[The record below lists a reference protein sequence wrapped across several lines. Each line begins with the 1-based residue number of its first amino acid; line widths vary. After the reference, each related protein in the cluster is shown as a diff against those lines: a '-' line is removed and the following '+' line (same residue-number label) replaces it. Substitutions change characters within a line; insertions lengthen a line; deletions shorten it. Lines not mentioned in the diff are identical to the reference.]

1 MTHYQEQLTSL
12 LENNLEENDALRSL
26 RLNAF
31 DSFKRLGFPTK
42 KDEDWRFTNFSKIQN
57 GYFRLSRPSDLPN
70 NFESPKLLNGQS
82 YPIVIINGHYQP
94 QLSKIPKGLSILSGS
109 DDFKSNPHSY
119 TIDSNKAHYSKM
131 KHPFYLLNTS
141 LMNSGLCLEIHENI
155 QIEKPIEIF
164 FYTSEIDD
172 PIMNHPRFHF
182 RLNKNSK
189 ATIIEHYS
197 GQTNQSYFIN
207 TVSNFELEENAHL
220 SHFRFQDESF
230 HSNHTSYSGYT
241 LNKYS
246 NLNCNCLSIGSDL
259 YRHNIKVDFKGSN
272 GFARING
279 LSLIDSNRHHD
290 LNVIVNHLDNSCTSS
305 QLFKFILSDSS
316 TGVFNGKVIVDKDT
330 FQTNANQTNRNL
342 LLSSSSNMNSNPQ
355 LEIHA
360 EDVKC
365 SHGSTTGQI
374 DPEALFYLRSRGIS
388 KLRAIE
394 LVVEGF
400 AKEIFTNIKDENF
413 QSKINQ
419 KIGQWLKSVSNHDKN

>member
-1 MTHYQEQLTSL
+1 MTHYQKELTWL
-12 LENNLEENDALRSL
+12 LENSEVNESIRSL

-31 DSFKRLGFPTK
+31 ELFKKLGFPTK

-70 NFESPKLLNGQS
+70 NFESPKLLNDNS
-82 YPIVIINGHYQP
+82 YPMVIINGHYQP
-94 QLSKIPKGLSILSGS
+94 HLSKIPNGISVFSGS

-119 TIDSNKAHYSKM
+119 AIDSNKAYSSKM
-131 KHPFYLLNTS
+131 KNPFYLLNTS
-141 LMNSGLCLEIHENI
+141 LMNSGLCFEIHENI

-164 FYTSEIDD
+164 FCTSEIDD
-172 PIMNHPRFHF
+172 TIMNHPRFHF

-197 GQTNQSYFIN
+197 GQTKQPYFIN

-220 SHFRFQDESF
+220 THFRFQDESF
-230 HSNHTSYSGYT
+230 QSNHTSFSGYS

-246 NLNCNCLSIGSDL
+246 NLNCNCLSIGSEL

-272 GFARING
+272 GFARVNG
-279 LSLIDSNRHHD
+279 LSLIDNIRHHD

-388 KLRAIE
+388 KQRAIE

-400 AKEIFTNIKDENF
+400 AKEIFTNIKDDNI
-413 QSKINQ
+413 QSRVNQ
-419 KIGQWLKSVSNHDKN
+419 KIGQWLESVSNHDKN

>member
-12 LENNLEENDALRSL
+12 LENNIEENEDIRSL

-31 DSFKRLGFPTK
+31 DSLKRLGFPTK
-42 KDEDWRFTNFSKIQN
+42 KDEDWRFTNFSKIQD

-70 NFESPKLLNGQS
+70 NFESPKLLNDNS

-94 QLSKIPKGLSILSGS
+94 QLSKIPNGISVFSGS

-119 TIDSNKAHYSKM
+119 AIDSNKAYSSKM
-131 KHPFYLLNTS
+131 KNPFYLLNTS
-141 LMNSGLCLEIHENI
+141 LMNSGLCFEIHENI

-164 FYTSEIDD
+164 FCTSEIDD
-172 PIMNHPRFHF
+172 TIMNHPRFHF

-189 ATIIEHYS
+189 ATIIEHYR
-197 GQTNQSYFIN
+197 GQTEQSYFIN
-207 TVSNFELEENAHL
+207 TVSNFELQENAHL
-220 SHFRFQDESF
+220 NHFRFQDENF
-230 HSNHTSYSGYT
+230 HSNHISLSAYT

-246 NLNCNCLSIGSDL
+246 NLNCNCLSIGSEL
-259 YRHNIKVDFKGSN
+259 YRHNIKVDFTGSN
-272 GFARING
+272 GFARVNG

-388 KLRAIE
+388 KQRAIE

-400 AKEIFTNIKDENF
+400 AKEVFTNIKDDNI
-413 QSKINQ
+413 QSRVNQ
-419 KIGQWLKSVSNHDKN
+419 KIGQWLESVSNHDKN

>member
-1 MTHYQEQLTSL
+1 MTHYQEQLTWL
-12 LENNLEENDALRSL
+12 LENSEVNESIRSL
-26 RLNAF
+26 RLDAF
-31 DSFKRLGFPTK
+31 ELFKKLGFPTK

-70 NFESPKLLNGQS
+70 NFESPKLLNDNS

-94 QLSKIPKGLSILSGS
+94 QLSKIPNGISVFSGS

-119 TIDSNKAHYSKM
+119 AIDSNKAYSSKM
-131 KHPFYLLNTS
+131 KNPFYLLNTS
-141 LMNSGLCLEIHENI
+141 LMNSGLCFEIHENI

-164 FYTSEIDD
+164 FCTSEIDD
-172 PIMNHPRFHF
+172 TIMIHPRFHF

-197 GQTNQSYFIN
+197 GQTKQSYFIN

-220 SHFRFQDESF
+220 THFRFQDESF
-230 HSNHTSYSGYT
+230 QSNHTSFSGYS

-246 NLNCNCLSIGSDL
+246 NLNCNCLSIGSEL
-259 YRHNIKVDFKGSN
+259 YRHNIVVNFTGSN
-272 GFARING
+272 GFARVNG
-279 LSLIDSNRHHD
+279 LSLIDNNRHHD
-290 LNVIVNHLDNSCTSS
+290 LNVIINHLNNSCTSS

-388 KLRAIE
+388 KQRAIE

-400 AKEIFTNIKDENF
+400 AKEVFTNIKDDNI
-413 QSKINQ
+413 QSRVNQ
-419 KIGQWLKSVSNHDKN
+419 KIGQWLESVSNHDKN

>member
-1 MTHYQEQLTSL
+1 MTHYQEELTWL
-12 LENNLEENDALRSL
+12 LENSEVSESIRSL

-31 DSFKRLGFPTK
+31 ELFKKLGFPNK

-70 NFESPKLLNGQS
+70 NFESPKLLNDNS

-94 QLSKIPKGLSILSGS
+94 HLSKIPNGISVFSGS

-119 TIDSNKAHYSKM
+119 VIDSNKAYSSKM
-131 KHPFYLLNTS
+131 KNPFYLLNTS
-141 LMNSGLCLEIHENI
+141 LMNSGLCFEIHENI

-164 FYTSEIDD
+164 FCTSEIDD
-172 PIMNHPRFHF
+172 TIMNHPRFHF

-197 GQTNQSYFIN
+197 GQTKQSYFIN

-220 SHFRFQDESF
+220 THFRFQDESF
-230 HSNHTSYSGYT
+230 QSNHTSFSGYS

-246 NLNCNCLSIGSDL
+246 NLNCNCLSIGSEL

-272 GFARING
+272 GFARVNG
-279 LSLIDSNRHHD
+279 LSLIDNNRHHD

-388 KLRAIE
+388 KQRAIE

-400 AKEIFTNIKDENF
+400 AKEIFTNIKDDNI
-413 QSKINQ
+413 QSRVNQ
-419 KIGQWLKSVSNHDKN
+419 KIGQWLESVSNHDKN

>member
-1 MTHYQEQLTSL
+1 MTHYQEELTWL
-12 LENNLEENDALRSL
+12 LENSEVNESIRSL

-31 DSFKRLGFPTK
+31 ELFKKLGFPTK

-70 NFESPKLLNGQS
+70 NFESPKLLNDNS

-94 QLSKIPKGLSILSGS
+94 QLSKIPNGITVFSGS

-119 TIDSNKAHYSKM
+119 AIDSNEAYSSKM
-131 KHPFYLLNTS
+131 KNPFYLLNTS
-141 LMNSGLCLEIHENI
+141 LMNSGLCFEIHENI

-164 FYTSEIDD
+164 FCTSEIDD
-172 PIMNHPRFHF
+172 TIMNHPRFHF

-197 GQTNQSYFIN
+197 GQTKQSYFIN

-220 SHFRFQDESF
+220 THFRFQDESF
-230 HSNHTSYSGYT
+230 QSNHTSFSGYS

-246 NLNCNCLSIGSDL
+246 NLNCNCLSIGSEL
-259 YRHNIKVDFKGSN
+259 YRHNIKVDFTGSN
-272 GFARING
+272 GFARVHG
-279 LSLIDSNRHHD
+279 LSLIDNNRHHD
-290 LNVIVNHLDNSCTSS
+290 LNVIVNHLNNACTSS

-330 FQTNANQTNRNL
+330 FQTNANQINRNL

-388 KLRAIE
+388 KQRAIE

-400 AKEIFTNIKDENF
+400 AKEIFTNIKDDNI
-413 QSKINQ
+413 QSRVNQ
-419 KIGQWLKSVSNHDKN
+419 KIGQWLESVSNHDKN

>member
-1 MTHYQEQLTSL
+1 MTHYQEELTWL
-12 LENNLEENDALRSL
+12 LENSEVSESIRSL

-31 DSFKRLGFPTK
+31 ELFKKLGFPNK

-70 NFESPKLLNGQS
+70 NFESPKLLNDNS

-94 QLSKIPKGLSILSGS
+94 HLSKIPNGISVFSGS

-119 TIDSNKAHYSKM
+119 VIDSNKAYSSKM
-131 KHPFYLLNTS
+131 KNPFYLLNTS
-141 LMNSGLCLEIHENI
+141 LMNSGLCFEIHENI

-164 FYTSEIDD
+164 FCTSEIDD
-172 PIMNHPRFHF
+172 TIMNHPRFHF

-197 GQTNQSYFIN
+197 GQTKQSYFIN

-220 SHFRFQDESF
+220 THFRFQDESF
-230 HSNHTSYSGYT
+230 QSNHTSFSGYS

-246 NLNCNCLSIGSDL
+246 NLNCNCLSIGSEL

-272 GFARING
+272 GFARVNG
-279 LSLIDSNRHHD
+279 LSLIDNNRHHD

-388 KLRAIE
+388 KQRAIE

-400 AKEIFTNIKDENF
+400 AKEIFTNIKDDNI
-413 QSKINQ
+413 QSRINQ
-419 KIGQWLKSVSNHDKN
+419 KIGQWLESVSNHDKN

>member
-1 MTHYQEQLTSL
+1 MTHYQEELTWL
-12 LENNLEENDALRSL
+12 LENSEVSESIRSL

-31 DSFKRLGFPTK
+31 ELFKKLGFPNK

-70 NFESPKLLNGQS
+70 NFESPKLLNDNS

-94 QLSKIPKGLSILSGS
+94 HLSKIPNGISVFSGS

-119 TIDSNKAHYSKM
+119 TIDSNKRSSSKM
-131 KHPFYLLNTS
+131 KNPFYLLNTS
-141 LMNSGLCLEIHENI
+141 LMNSGLCFEIHENI

-197 GQTNQSYFIN
+197 GQTKQSYFIN

-220 SHFRFQDESF
+220 THFRFQDESF
-230 HSNHTSYSGYT
+230 QSNHTSFSGYS

-246 NLNCNCLSIGSDL
+246 NLNCNCLSIGSEL

-272 GFARING
+272 GFARVNG
-279 LSLIDSNRHHD
+279 LSLIDNNRHHD

-388 KLRAIE
+388 KQRAIE

-400 AKEIFTNIKDENF
+400 AKEIFTNIKDDNI
-413 QSKINQ
+413 QSRINQ
-419 KIGQWLKSVSNHDKN
+419 KIGQWLESVSNHDKN

>member
-12 LENNLEENDALRSL
+12 LENSMEENEDIRSL

-31 DSFKRLGFPTK
+31 DSFKKLGFPTK
-42 KDEDWRFTNFSKIQN
+42 KDEDWRFTNFSNIKN

-70 NFESPKLLNGQS
+70 NFKSPKLLNDQS

-94 QLSKIPKGLSILSGS
+94 QLSIIPNGLSIFSGS

-119 TIDSNKAHYSKM
+119 AIDSNKPHSSKM
-131 KHPFYLLNTS
+131 KNPFYLLNTS
-141 LMNSGLCLEIHENI
+141 LMNSGLSFEISENI

-164 FYTSEIDD
+164 FCTSEIDE

-182 RLNKNSK
+182 RLRKNSK
-189 ATIIEHYS
+189 ATIIEHYR
-197 GQTNQSYFIN
+197 GQTKQSYFIN

-220 SHFRFQDESF
+220 SHFRFQDENF
-230 HSNHTSYSGYT
+230 HSNHTSFSGYT

-259 YRHNIKVDFKGSN
+259 YRHNIKVDFTGSN
-272 GFARING
+272 GFARVNG
-279 LSLIDSNRHHD
+279 LSLIDNNRHHD
-290 LNVIVNHLDNSCTSS
+290 LNVIVNHLDNSCTSN

-316 TGVFNGKVIVDKDT
+316 TGVFNGKVVVDKDT

-342 LLSSSSNMNSNPQ
+342 LLSPSSNMNSNPQ

-388 KLRAIE
+388 KQRAIE

-400 AKEIFTNIKDENF
+400 AKEIFTNIKDDIF

-419 KIGQWLKSVSNHDKN
+419 KIGQWLESVSNHDKS

>member
-1 MTHYQEQLTSL
+1 MTHYQEQLTWL
-12 LENNLEENDALRSL
+12 LENSEVNESIRSL
-26 RLNAF
+26 RLDAF
-31 DSFKRLGFPTK
+31 ELFKKLGFPTK

-70 NFESPKLLNGQS
+70 NFESPKLLNDNS

-94 QLSKIPKGLSILSGS
+94 QLSKIPNGISVFSGS

-119 TIDSNKAHYSKM
+119 AIDSNKAYSSKM
-131 KHPFYLLNTS
+131 KNPFYLLNTS
-141 LMNSGLCLEIHENI
+141 LMNSGLCFEIHENI

-164 FYTSEIDD
+164 FCTSEIDD
-172 PIMNHPRFHF
+172 TIMNHPRFHF

-189 ATIIEHYS
+189 ANIIEHYS
-197 GQTNQSYFIN
+197 GQTKQSYFIN

-220 SHFRFQDESF
+220 THFRFQDESF
-230 HSNHTSYSGYT
+230 QSNHTSFSGYS

-246 NLNCNCLSIGSDL
+246 NLNCNCLSIGSEL
-259 YRHNIKVDFKGSN
+259 YRHNIKVDFTGSN
-272 GFARING
+272 GFARVNG

-388 KLRAIE
+388 KQRAIE

-400 AKEIFTNIKDENF
+400 AKEVFTNIKDDNI
-413 QSKINQ
+413 QSRVNQ
-419 KIGQWLKSVSNHDKN
+419 KIGQWLESVSNHDKN

>member
-1 MTHYQEQLTSL
+1 MTHYQEQLTWL
-12 LENNLEENDALRSL
+12 LENSEVNESIRSL
-26 RLNAF
+26 RLDAF
-31 DSFKRLGFPTK
+31 ELFKKLGFPTK

-70 NFESPKLLNGQS
+70 NFESPKLLNDNS

-94 QLSKIPKGLSILSGS
+94 QLSKIPNGISVFSGS

-119 TIDSNKAHYSKM
+119 AIDSNKAYSSKM
-131 KHPFYLLNTS
+131 KNPFYLLNTS
-141 LMNSGLCLEIHENI
+141 LMNSGLCFEIHENI

-164 FYTSEIDD
+164 FCTSEIDD
-172 PIMNHPRFHF
+172 TIMNHPRFHF

-197 GQTNQSYFIN
+197 GQTKQSYFIN

-220 SHFRFQDESF
+220 THFRFQDESF
-230 HSNHTSYSGYT
+230 QSNHTSFSGYS

-246 NLNCNCLSIGSDL
+246 NLNCNCLSIGSEL
-259 YRHNIKVDFKGSN
+259 YRHNIKVDFTGSN
-272 GFARING
+272 GFARVNG

-388 KLRAIE
+388 KQRAIE

-400 AKEIFTNIKDENF
+400 AKEVFTNIKDDNI
-413 QSKINQ
+413 QSRVNQ
-419 KIGQWLKSVSNHDKN
+419 KIGQWLESVSNHDKN

>member
-1 MTHYQEQLTSL
+1 MTHYQEQLTWL
-12 LENNLEENDALRSL
+12 LENSEVNESIRSL
-26 RLNAF
+26 RLDAF
-31 DSFKRLGFPTK
+31 ELFKKLGFPTK

-70 NFESPKLLNGQS
+70 NFESPKLLNDNS

-94 QLSKIPKGLSILSGS
+94 QLSKIPNGISIFSGS

-119 TIDSNKAHYSKM
+119 AIDSNKAYSSKM
-131 KHPFYLLNTS
+131 KNPFYLLNTS
-141 LMNSGLCLEIHENI
+141 LMNSGLCFEIHENI

-164 FYTSEIDD
+164 FCTSEIDD
-172 PIMNHPRFHF
+172 TIMNHPRFHF

-197 GQTNQSYFIN
+197 GQTKQSYFIN

-220 SHFRFQDESF
+220 THFRFQDESF
-230 HSNHTSYSGYT
+230 QSNHTSFSGYS

-246 NLNCNCLSIGSDL
+246 NLNCNCLSIGSEL
-259 YRHNIKVDFKGSN
+259 YRHNIKVDFTGSN
-272 GFARING
+272 GFARVNG

-388 KLRAIE
+388 KQRAIE

-400 AKEIFTNIKDENF
+400 AKEVFTNIKDDNI
-413 QSKINQ
+413 QSRVNQ
-419 KIGQWLKSVSNHDKN
+419 KIGQWLESVSNHDKN

>member
-1 MTHYQEQLTSL
+1 MTHYQEQLTWL
-12 LENNLEENDALRSL
+12 LENSEVNESIRSL
-26 RLNAF
+26 RLDAF
-31 DSFKRLGFPTK
+31 ELFKKLGFPTK

-70 NFESPKLLNGQS
+70 NFESPKLLNDNS

-94 QLSKIPKGLSILSGS
+94 QLSKIPNGISVFSGS

-119 TIDSNKAHYSKM
+119 AIDSNKAYSSKM
-131 KHPFYLLNTS
+131 KNPFYLLNTS
-141 LMNSGLCLEIHENI
+141 LMNSGLCFEIHENI

-164 FYTSEIDD
+164 FCTSKIDNT
-172 PIMNHPRFHF
+172 IMNHPRFHF

-197 GQTNQSYFIN
+197 GQTKQSYFIN

-220 SHFRFQDESF
+220 THFRFQDESF
-230 HSNHTSYSGYT
+230 QSNHTSFSGYS

-246 NLNCNCLSIGSDL
+246 NLNCNCLSIGSEL
-259 YRHNIKVDFKGSN
+259 YRHNIKVDFTGSN
-272 GFARING
+272 GFARVNG

-388 KLRAIE
+388 KQRAIE

-400 AKEIFTNIKDENF
+400 AKEVFTNIKDDNI
-413 QSKINQ
+413 QSRVNQ
-419 KIGQWLKSVSNHDKN
+419 KIGQWLESVSNHDKN